1 MDFNKLLL
9 KARSSKFG
17 MWKLN
22 FLLQRFIPFNKPH
35 DLVVLKVEQNIVQ
48 VKMPYRK
55 SNLNHI
61 KGLHACGLATA
72 AEYSSGLLLLSRL
85 GMKKYR
91 IIMESIEV
99 KYFYQGKSDAIAT
112 FEMSDE
118 DYNTTVMEPIAKE
131 GIAYKVCTIHLHD
144 KENNLLCTAKTNW
157 QIKSWKDVKTKVA

>member
-1 MDFNKLLL
+1 MNFNKIIEN
-9 KARSSKFG
+9 ARTSSFG

-35 DLVVLKVEQNIVQ
+35 NLKVICIEPNKVQ
-48 VKMPYRK
+48 VKMPYIK

-112 FEMSDE
+112 FELSDE
-118 DYNTTVMEPIAKE
+118 EYQTTVISAIEKD

-144 KENNLLCTAKTNW
+144 SQQNLLCTAKTNW
-157 QIKSWKDVKTKVA
+157 QIKSWDQVKTKLT